1 MFTLVFSTS
10 YWYVQTANICPVPVY
25 YSLGE
30 VDSRF
35 GITKEEAMAVLTD
48 AERVWESAL
57 DRDFFIY
64 SESSDFAINFI
75 YDERQ
80 QLASTEEEWR
90 MRLDVQEKES
100 QQIIETVKN
109 IAADYESLQALY
121 EQARLSY
128 ESRLSAYN
136 ERVEDLN
143 SNGGASADV
152 FNELQDEQKELSR
165 TLNNLIEKEKQL
177 NVEAEK
183 INELG
188 EKGNQL
194 IENYNAEVLQY
205 NEVYGD
211 LELYTQGD
219 FQRDRINIYKFSDK
233 TELTKVIV
241 HEFGHALGIGH
252 VEGEESM
259 MYYLMAEQPDNVFLS
274 PEDKQAFIAVCGD
287 GTGFANEARRIIRTA
302 LSYL

>member
-35 GITKEEAMAVLTD
+35 GITEEEAMAVLTD
-48 AERVWESAL
+48 AERVWESSL
-57 DRDFFIY
+57 NMDLFVF
-64 SESSDFAINFI
+64 SESADFAINFI

-252 VEGEESM
+252 VEGKESM

>member
-1 MFTLVFSTS
+1 
-10 YWYVQTANICPVPVY
+10 VPVY
-25 YSLGE
+25 YRLGD

-35 GITKEEAMAVLTD
+35 GLSQIDAKAILTE
-48 AERVWESAL
+48 AERVWESAV
-57 DRDFFIY
+57 DRNLFIY

-90 MRLDVQEKES
+90 LRLDIQEKES

-109 IAADYESLQALY
+109 IAADYEKLQVLY
-121 EQARLSY
+121 EEARLSY
-128 ESRLSAYN
+128 ENKLSTYN
-136 ERVEDLN
+136 QKVED
-143 SNGGASADV
+143 SNRSGGASPAV
-152 FNELQDEQKELSR
+152 FGELQEEQRELSR
-165 TLNNLIEKEKQL
+165 TLNNLISQEKQL
-177 NVEAEK
+177 NSEAEK

-194 IENYNAEVLQY
+194 IESYNAEVLQY

-233 TELTKVIV
+233 IELTKVIV
-241 HEFGHALGIGH
+241 HEFGHSLGIGH

-259 MYYLMAEQPDNVFLS
+259 MYYLMAEQPDEVLLS
-274 PEDKQAFIAVCGD
+274 PEDKAAFAETCGD
-287 GTGFANEARRIIRTA
+287 GTGFAYEARRIIRTA